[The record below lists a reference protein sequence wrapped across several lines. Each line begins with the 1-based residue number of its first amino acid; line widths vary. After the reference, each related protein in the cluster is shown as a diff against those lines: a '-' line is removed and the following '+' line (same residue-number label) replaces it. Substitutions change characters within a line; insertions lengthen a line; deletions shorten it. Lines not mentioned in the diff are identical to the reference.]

1 MKQKLTCIAVILVFS
16 SISQKCFTQS
26 PSLNSLVNFVVF
38 SSIGALTNS
47 GASQING
54 DIGTNAGAITGFLG
68 SVNGTIYSVN
78 ATTTQAAADLTNL
91 YNQLNAATPTS
102 FPTASIGNGDEFTA
116 GVYKI
121 SSVLAISG
129 NLTLNAQ
136 GNANAIFIF
145 QNTGALNATAGTKII
160 LINGAKASNVFW
172 VPEGAV
178 TIGAQS
184 FIRGTILAH
193 NGAITMNS
201 HDTLEGRLF
210 STAGAITIDI
220 AMIATN
226 VSGSVTGG
234 GSGGTESKTLGDVLA
249 VRLYGNAINS
259 LSMTGINLI
268 NFTHSGVM
276 VDGVNSLALA
286 DLVPATVV
294 NTDAAYVTT
303 PSDLVNFTNAVEV
316 LAVDYSKGNSTKAV
330 AFGTKTLGNVY
341 SHTKPI
347 CDRLKGAEL
356 MEVKNIT
363 VNGFNLVAFKLR
375 QRTGETEYAINLSA
389 GTAANR
395 NSISLQSNWL
405 TDSYQQDEK
414 LYNFQLWAVSYEMVT
429 AMATD
434 IIAKLQLNG
443 TVNTVTI
450 ADLPKAYISKG
461 SRVGTNLTVTVKN
474 NTANTSGYFE
484 FKEKANEVM
493 SDAQIITRQIPF
505 TVNANGTCNVTVPVS
520 DSYEGNIYVY
530 LNNKLTD
537 LVYLSDG
544 TWSLNYNKQT
554 TSISKFD
561 ITNESNVTTNSN
573 ELRMFRNVAVT
584 GVSKD
589 YITIYK
595 TMMGGGLEQNISAFK
610 SLLFTANTTG
620 TDSVTVI
627 LVKKSIIDWKNQY
640 TYTMELDGDKEYG
653 IYLNQFTSKSNS
665 SNIDANDI
673 TAVNFSFNNSTG
685 VPKNMNI
692 SLSKARF
699 ASASIA
705 TDISVNTIGIYPNP
719 TIGKF
724 TTSFTSTNNQS
735 LVLKVTEAA
744 TGRVVKTQFI
754 NATKGS
760 NQVAVDHNLASG
772 LYIVTLEGDNVKL
785 RVAKLIIGKK
795 Y

>member
-47 GASQING
+47 GASQLNG

-226 VSGSVTGG
+226 LSDSVTGG
-234 GSGGTESKTLGDVLA
+234 GSGGTESKTLGDVIA

-259 LSMTGINLI
+259 VSMTGINLI

-276 VDGVNSLALA
+276 VDGVNNLALA

-303 PSDLVNFTNAVEV
+303 PSDLVNFTNAIEV

-363 VNGFNLVAFKLR
+363 VNGFNLVAYKLR

-429 AMATD
+429 AMAKD
-434 IIAKLQLNG
+434 IISKLQANG
-443 TVNTVTI
+443 AVNTVTN
-450 ADLPKAYISKG
+450 ADLPKAYVSKG
-461 SRVGTNLTVTVKN
+461 SRKATDLTVTVRN
-474 NTANTSGYFE
+474 NTTNTTGYFE
-484 FKEKANEVM
+484 LREKANENSQV
-493 SDAQIITRQIPF
+493 STRQVPF
-505 TVNANGTCNVTVPVS
+505 TVNANGISYITIPVK
-520 DSYEGNIYVY
+520 DNYEGNIYVY

-544 TWSLNYNKQT
+544 TWSLDYNKAT

-561 ITNESNVTTNSN
+561 VTNEDNAATTTN
-573 ELRMFRNVAVT
+573 EHRLFRNVSVT
-584 GVSKD
+584 GTSKD

-595 TMMGGGLEQNISAFK
+595 TMMGGGLEQNVANYK
-610 SLLFTANTTG
+610 SIMFNANATG
-620 TDSVTVI
+620 ARSVTVT
-627 LVKKSIIDWKNQY
+627 LVKKSISNWNDQY
-640 TYTMELDGDKEYG
+640 SYTMNLDGNKEYG
-653 IYLNQFTSKSNS
+653 INLNQFKSAKFNNS
-665 SNIDANDI
+665 INANDI
-673 TAVNFSFNNSTG
+673 VAVNFSFATG
-685 VPKNMNI
+685 RGATTTMNI

-699 ASASIA
+699 AVTSVA
-705 TDISVNTIGIYPNP
+705 TDITANAMNVYPNP
-719 TIGKF
+719 STGKF
-724 TTSFTSTNNQS
+724 TVSFTSEVLQPM
-735 LVLKVTEAA
+735 VLKVIETS
-744 TGRVVKTQFI
+744 TGKTVKTQFV
-754 NATKGS
+754 NAAKGA
-760 NQVAVDHNLASG
+760 NQTAVQLDNIISTNG
-772 LYIVTLEGDNVKL
+772 LYIVTLEGDNTKYNA
-785 RVAKLIIGKK
+785 AKLMVNSK
-795 Y
+795 